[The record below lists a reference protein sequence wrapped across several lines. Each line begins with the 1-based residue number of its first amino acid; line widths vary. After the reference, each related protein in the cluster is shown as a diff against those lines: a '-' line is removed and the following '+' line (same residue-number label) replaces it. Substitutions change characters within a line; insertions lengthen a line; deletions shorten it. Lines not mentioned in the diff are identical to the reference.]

1 MKFASNAEVSRRN
14 FLSQTLTLASSTLVA
29 SALLPPAFAHA
40 SAPSQEK
47 LPPLKLELVK
57 EFVTAGH
64 NNLDRVKEML
74 ANEPGLLNATW
85 DWKAGDFE
93 TALGGAGHMGRKDI
107 ANYLLEQGARMD
119 IFVAAMLGK
128 LEIVKAM
135 LAAFPNALH
144 SKGPHGITLLK
155 HAQAGKE
162 DAAAVAEYLSG
173 LLG

>member
-1 MKFASNAEVSRRN
+1 MAYSNDSAITRRSFFAQTAALASGLVVLPKFV
-14 FLSQTLTLASSTLVA
+14 LSQSLQQTT
-29 SALLPPAFAHA
+29 
-40 SAPSQEK
+40 
-47 LPPLKLELVK
+47 LPPLQGELVK
-57 EFVTAGH
+57 EFVIAGH
-64 NNLDRVKEML
+64 GNLPRVQEML
-74 ANEPGLLNATW
+74 AQEPGLLNATW

-107 ANYLLEQGARMD
+107 ANYLLEQGARLD

-162 DAAAVAEYLSG
+162 DAAPVVEYLNSLAG
-173 LLG
+173 

>member
-1 MKFASNAEVSRRN
+1 MTNYTKPTLTRRN
-14 FLSQTLTLASSTLVA
+14 FFTQTVTLVSGA
-29 SALLPPAFAHA
+29 LTSSALVL
-40 SAPSQEK
+40 SAWGNATAQKKEK
-47 LPPLKLELVK
+47 LPPLKPESVK

-64 NNLDRVKEML
+64 NDLERVKEML
-74 ANEPGLLNATW
+74 VSEPGLLNATW
-85 DWKAGDFE
+85 DWQAGDFE

-135 LAAFPNALH
+135 LAAYPNLLH

-162 DAAAVAEYLSG
+162 EAAAVAEYLNM

>member
-1 MKFASNAEVSRRN
+1 MIHAKNEVVSRRN
-14 FLSQTLTLASSTLVA
+14 FLAQTATLASGLIVLPALT
-29 SALLPPAFAHA
+29 SAQT
-40 SAPSQEK
+40 QEK
-47 LPPLKLELVK
+47 LPPLKPELVK
-57 EFVTAGH
+57 EFVVAGH
-64 NNLDRVKEML
+64 NDLARVKEML
-74 ANEPGLLNATW
+74 ASEPGLLNATW

-107 ANYLLEQGARMD
+107 ANYLLEQGARLD

-144 SKGPHGITLLK
+144 AKGPHGITLLK

-162 DAAAVAEYLSG
+162 EAAPVVEYLSG

>member
-1 MKFASNAEVSRRN
+1 MTHARNEAVTRRN
-14 FLSQTLTLASSTLVA
+14 FLAQTATLASGLI
-29 SALLPPAFAHA
+29 ALPAFVNAQT
-40 SAPSQEK
+40 QEK
-47 LPPLKLELVK
+47 LPPLKPELVK
-57 EFVTAGH
+57 EFVIAGH
-64 NNLDRVKEML
+64 NDLARVQEML

-107 ANYLLEQGARMD
+107 ANYLLEQGARLD
-119 IFVAAMLGK
+119 VFVAAMLGK
-128 LEIVKAM
+128 LEIVKAL

-155 HAQAGKE
+155 HALAGKE
-162 DAAAVAEYLSG
+162 EAAPVVEYLSG

>member
-1 MKFASNAEVSRRN
+1 MLHSNETTITRRSFFA
-14 FLSQTLTLASSTLVA
+14 QTLTLASGLI
-29 SALLPPAFAHA
+29 ALPAFAVA
-40 SAPSQEK
+40 QTQEK
-47 LPPLKLELVK
+47 LPPLKPELVK
-57 EFVTAGH
+57 EFVVAGH
-64 NNLDRVKEML
+64 KDLDRVKEML

-107 ANYLLEQGARMD
+107 AHYLLEQGARMD

-162 DAAAVAEYLSG
+162 EAVAEYLNG